1 VRFELAFLL
10 SLISNMG
17 SSSLMIIS
25 MCLPP
30 PCIAVIVVACFELYL
45 PLSKGGLG
53 AISGKNNTVSSFLS

>member
-1 VRFELAFLL
+1 
-10 SLISNMG
+10 
-17 SSSLMIIS
+17 MIIS

-30 PCIAVIVVACFELYL
+30 PCIAVIFVACFELYL